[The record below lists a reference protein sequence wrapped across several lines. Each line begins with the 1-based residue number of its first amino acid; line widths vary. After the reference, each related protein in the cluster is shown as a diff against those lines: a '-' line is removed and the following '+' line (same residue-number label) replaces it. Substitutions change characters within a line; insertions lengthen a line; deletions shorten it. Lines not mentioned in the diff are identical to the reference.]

1 MYTYIYMYRYMYV
14 CAARLNL
21 FDEAVTTKANNKPQ
35 IDELVAETRN
45 GTDEGSGWSEQ
56 CGEGFWIYTTRFE
69 ALYKQLKKK
78 KRIKKK

>member
-1 MYTYIYMYRYMYV
+1 MYTDIYMYRYMYV

-45 GTDEGSGWSEQ
+45 GTDEGSGWSVQ
-56 CGEGFWIYTTRFE
+56 CGVRGFGYI
-69 ALYKQLKKK
+69 QPDLKLCTNS
-78 KRIKKK
+78 